1 MVVVGLGDAAA
12 EAEAE
17 AEQEEA
23 VSIVVKKGILRG
35 NVPVLGNEVLGILS
49 FSVLSL
55 LIRCIYAADCLR

>member
-1 MVVVGLGDAAA
+1 MVGLGDAAAEA

-23 VSIVVKKGILRG
+23 VSIVGKKGILRG